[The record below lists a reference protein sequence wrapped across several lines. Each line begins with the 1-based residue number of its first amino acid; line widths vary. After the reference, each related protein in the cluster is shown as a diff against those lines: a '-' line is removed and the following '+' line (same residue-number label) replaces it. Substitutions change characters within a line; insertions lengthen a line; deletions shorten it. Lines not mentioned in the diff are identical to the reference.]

1 MKASKYK
8 ALVLGVD
15 ERSALTVVRSL
26 GRHGVD
32 VHLGKDIPFAVPE
45 LSRYTRQAFQFP
57 NAGLEPEAWVAALK
71 ARLEAERY
79 DLVIPTVDKY
89 LVPVIRHRRELEP
102 LARLAIPDDRGFE
115 YTYEKSKTLELARAV
130 GAPCPR
136 TEQVDRL
143 DDLERIAREF
153 KFPLIVKPVSSKV
166 WIGNV
171 RHDLH
176 VELAKDRADLERR
189 LRRLLPLCP
198 VLIQSFHRGI
208 GVGQEF
214 LTRNGE
220 VIAAFQHD
228 RVHEPLGG
236 GGSSYRKS
244 APLIP
249 ELYEA
254 SVRMLKELK
263 WTGVAMVEYKYDYAS
278 REGVLI
284 EINGRFW
291 GSLPLPVAAGVDF
304 PALLFDMLVLDKV
317 PEKVTYRNN
326 IYCRNLVN
334 DFNWFK
340 ENLRADKKN
349 PFLMTLPLTRVLG
362 EVKNLLLL
370 RERYDTLVWDD
381 LRPGRH
387 VVGKYIGEQFRGARD
402 KLYHSGIKLNY
413 RYNALSRRR
422 QARRIRR
429 LLQKN
434 PSIAFVCKGNICRSP
449 FAGYYFR
456 QLNQNGKS
464 SPVQVESYG
473 LIERVNRPS
482 PELAVVAARQFE
494 IDMSAHRSRL
504 LTAEIAEQAGVLF
517 IMDFELYQRVKALFP
532 RIRHK
537 LFFLGVLQDSPGRP
551 IEISDPYGKGIE
563 QFKTVFKQI
572 VQSVEHLSRLAK
584 G

>member
-1 MKASKYK
+1 M
-8 ALVLGVD
+8 
-15 ERSALTVVRSL
+15 
-26 GRHGVD
+26 
-32 VHLGKDIPFAVPE
+32 
-45 LSRYTRQAFQFP
+45 
-57 NAGLEPEAWVAALK
+57 
-71 ARLEAERY
+71 
-79 DLVIPTVDKY
+79 
-89 LVPVIRHRRELEP
+89 
-102 LARLAIPDDRGFE
+102 
-115 YTYEKSKTLELARAV
+115 
-130 GAPCPR
+130 
-136 TEQVDRL
+136 DRL

-340 ENLRADKKN
+340 ENLRADK
-349 PFLMTLPLTRVLG
+349 R
-362 EVKNLLLL
+362 
-370 RERYDTLVWDD
+370 
-381 LRPGRH
+381 
-387 VVGKYIGEQFRGARD
+387 I
-402 KLYHSGIKLNY
+402 
-413 RYNALSRRR
+413 LS
-422 QARRIRR
+422 
-429 LLQKN
+429 
-434 PSIAFVCKGNICRSP
+434 
-449 FAGYYFR
+449 
-456 QLNQNGKS
+456 
-464 SPVQVESYG
+464 
-473 LIERVNRPS
+473 
-482 PELAVVAARQFE
+482 
-494 IDMSAHRSRL
+494 
-504 LTAEIAEQAGVLF
+504 
-517 IMDFELYQRVKALFP
+517 
-532 RIRHK
+532 
-537 LFFLGVLQDSPGRP
+537 
-551 IEISDPYGKGIE
+551 
-563 QFKTVFKQI
+563 
-572 VQSVEHLSRLAK
+572 
-584 G
+584 